1 MPPIL
6 TPSQILLV
14 EDNPA
19 DVELVREALRE
30 HNVHCELR
38 VLSDGKAVID
48 FINNLDAD
56 MSVSCPDLL
65 LLDLALPKFDGRIV
79 LKYLRASER
88 CGHIPVIILTSSDL
102 IVDREIAEK
111 NAALHYFQ
119 KPASQDQFMRLGGI
133 VKAVIAGNGAAS

>member
-1 MPPIL
+1 
-6 TPSQILLV
+6 V

-88 CGHIPVIILTSSDL
+88 CGRIPVIILTSSDL